1 MPQSM
6 TQTITGKKLKNGKD
20 ETNMKITFDDA
31 TVTRKVRE
39 KLRSFEHLD
48 LGGALESIDT
58 DGENYTS
65 ITEEENQVMLKVDKK
80 SNIPGVIQNII
91 SQLSEYLSVDRK
103 TVNTIFQIHNYN
115 SIIYITKKY

>member
-1 MPQSM
+1 M